1 MKYADRYGNRWE
13 ETGFQD
19 RFLEK
24 LYKSVP
30 GRAVVKVLVHPWVSR
45 MGGWILSQKAS
56 CWLIPL
62 FLKGHPMDESG
73 WVKQRFTS
81 YNDFFM
87 RKLKSG
93 QRPVEEDTA
102 RIISPCDAKLT
113 VCPITEYGIMKIK
126 HTPYTVKE
134 LLKSEKLARAYEG
147 GYGFVYRLTVD
158 DYHRYIYTETGKKS
172 GNYKIPGIFH
182 TVNPIANDL
191 EPIYKEN
198 TREFCLI
205 RTTDAGT
212 VLQMEVGALMVGKI
226 ENDQEEAFVHRGEEK
241 GRFAF
246 GGSTIV
252 VLYQRG
258 QVQPDQELLDNSRDG
273 YETKVIQGE
282 AVGDKVEKC
291 RK

>member
-13 ETGFQD
+13 ETGLQD

-30 GRAVVKVLVHPWVSR
+30 GRAVVKVLVHPWVSG

-62 FLKGHPMDESG
+62 FLKGHPMDQSG

-87 RKLKSG
+87 RKLKPG

-158 DYHRYIYTETGKKS
+158 DYHRYIYTEPEKNPAIIRSRESSIQLTRLQTIWS
-172 GNYKIPGIFH
+172 RSIRKIPESS
-182 TVNPIANDL
+182 A
-191 EPIYKEN
+191 
-198 TREFCLI
+198 
-205 RTTDAGT
+205 
-212 VLQMEVGALMVGKI
+212 
-226 ENDQEEAFVHRGEEK
+226 
-241 GRFAF
+241 
-246 GGSTIV
+246 
-252 VLYQRG
+252 
-258 QVQPDQELLDNSRDG
+258 
-273 YETKVIQGE
+273 
-282 AVGDKVEKC
+282 
-291 RK
+291 